1 MSYYAGRIY
10 LSLLLCLVSLSLFS
24 QDTLTKTYYRN
35 GQIQSIGKYVQQL
48 KNGDW
53 TSKLGWQHGV
63 SFDVSH
69 TIESISNGYYGDVS
83 IYMKRNL

>member
-35 GQIQSIGKYVQQL
+35 GQIQSEGKYIKQF
-48 KNGDW
+48 KNGKHH
-53 TSKLGWQHGV
+53 S
-63 SFDVSH
+63 S
-69 TIESISNGYYGDVS
+69 
-83 IYMKRNL
+83 

>member
-35 GQIQSIGKYVQQL
+35 GQIQSEGKFIKQF
-48 KNGDW
+48 KN
-53 TSKLGWQHGV
+53 K
-63 SFDVSH
+63 
-69 TIESISNGYYGDVS
+69 
-83 IYMKRNL
+83 